1 MFSDLVVYVRGYNLW
16 NHFGFLKLGVYH
28 AELLKSTL
36 ISIPFG
42 IVIDVTSFIWPDVH
56 YRSMYL
62 LNTVI
67 SQLSQVFEP

>member
-1 MFSDLVVYVRGYNLW
+1 MD
-16 NHFGFLKLGVYH
+16 HFVLKLGIFH

-42 IVIDVTSFIWPDVH
+42 IVIEVTSFICAAVH
-56 YRSMYL
+56 SKSMYR

-67 SQLSQVFEP
+67 SQLSHVFEP